1 MKKEHKFLNANDVK
15 AISNSLAWFRIN
27 KVKLFGKD
35 VDPVNDK
42 LRAEEVDH
50 LSELINVFREINEE
64 MGSEIEIII

>member
-1 MKKEHKFLNANDVK
+1 MKKEHKYFNADDVR
-15 AISNSLAWFRIN
+15 AIRDALSWFRIN